1 MSKIQDTV
9 LKRQDDNWREN
20 EQDHK
25 RVPAITNG
33 FKNPGKPSVGNVKK
47 VLETAVLVPPN
58 SEEVRRKL
66 AQRNKTGMW
75 GQSGGRLEYAMY
87 KTLLSVLLVIYA
99 CVRYAQYEY
108 NRVKILVLNLAYSPS
123 NTPQLIRQ
131 DVLKLQK
138 LPRRLAAILE
148 KKREGDV
155 GGGVSG
161 VLNDGSELV
170 AWSVSAGIKHL
181 ILYDHDGHLKR
192 NVDDFRNNVSHK
204 LSKFYDPSNV
214 PRFAVRVPQWNK
226 VYFNTPGAEVGA
238 AKKVAIE
245 ISLLSNRD
253 GRETIIDLTRTMAEL
268 CAQNEMKL
276 SDITMK
282 LIDSE
287 LTQLVGHEPDLLLY
301 FGPSLDL
308 QGFPPWHIRL
318 TEFYWEQD
326 NDQVTYSVF
335 IRGLKKFASC
345 KMNVG
350 K

>member
-9 LKRQDDNWREN
+9 LKRQDENWRED
-20 EQDHK
+20 ERDHR
-25 RVPAITNG
+25 RVRAITNG
-33 FKNPGKPSVGNVKK
+33 VKNPGRPSVGNVKK
-47 VLETAVLVPPN
+47 VLETAVLVGSD

-66 AQRNKTGMW
+66 AQHRETGSW
-75 GQSGGRLEYAMY
+75 AQGRVEYAFY
-87 KTLLSVLLVIYA
+87 KILLSMLLVAYA

-108 NRVKILVLNLAYSPS
+108 NRVKILVLNLAYNPS

-131 DVLKLQK
+131 DVLKLPK
-138 LPRRLAAILE
+138 LPKRLAAILE
-148 KKREGDV
+148 TKPDGDV
-155 GGGVSG
+155 GGGVGG

-192 NVDDFRNNVSHK
+192 NVDDFRSNVFHK

-214 PRFAVRVPQWNK
+214 PKFAVRVPQWNK
-226 VYFNTPGAEVGA
+226 VYFNTPGTETGEAR
-238 AKKVAIE
+238 KVAIE

-253 GRETIIDLTRTMAEL
+253 GRETIIDLTKTMAEL
-268 CAQNEMKL
+268 CAHNEMKL

-326 NDQVTYSVF
+326 NDQVTYAVF
-335 IRGLKKFASC
+335 IRGLKKYASC
-345 KMNVG
+345 KVNVG

>member
-1 MSKIQDTV
+1 MTKIQDSV
-9 LKRQDDNWREN
+9 LKKQDEDWKKDQR
-20 EQDHK
+20 DHK

-33 FKNPGKPSVGNVKK
+33 IVNPAKPSVGNVKRA
-47 VLETAVLVPPN
+47 LETAILTPPD
-58 SEEVRRKL
+58 SEEVRK
-66 AQRNKTGMW
+66 QY
-75 GQSGGRLEYAMY
+75 GQTQGLWSQSSGKLEYALY
-87 KTLLSVLLVIYA
+87 KTFLSILFVIYA
-99 CVRYAQYEY
+99 CVRYIQYEY
-108 NRVKILVLNLAYSPS
+108 NRVKIRILNLAYSPS

-131 DVLKLQK
+131 DVMKLQK
-138 LPRRLAAILE
+138 LPKRLAAILE

-155 GGGVSG
+155 GGGTSG
-161 VLNDGSELV
+161 LLNDGSELV
-170 AWSVSAGIKHL
+170 AWSISAGIKHL
-181 ILYDHDGHLKR
+181 TLYDYDGHLKR
-192 NVDDFRNNVSHK
+192 NVDEFRSSVFHK
-204 LSKFYDPSNV
+204 LCKYYDPTNV
-214 PRFAVRVPQWNK
+214 PKFAVRIPQWNK
-226 VYFNTPGAEVGA
+226 VYFNSANADTSE

-253 GRETIIDLTRTMAEL
+253 GRETIIDLTKTMAEL
-268 CAQNEMKL
+268 CAHDEMKL

-318 TEFYWEQD
+318 TEFYWERD

-335 IRGLKKFASC
+335 IRGLKKYASC